1 LPAKVLLGNRYGVG
15 GRFGHRVRIKLIPT
29 RGGVFIP
36 RKGELIKLQPKAV
49 YCSKKN
55 EWGTMGR
62 KTEGILMI
70 TLKVL
75 MGN

>member
-1 LPAKVLLGNRYGVG
+1 LEQAFAKAPEMAMMKLSGQDQVDSDARRRFYSPKG
-15 GRFGHRVRIKLIPT
+15 GTHKVEVQGRQLWR
-29 RGGVFIP
+29 
-36 RKGELIKLQPKAV
+36 
-49 YCSKKN
+49 KN